1 MSGEVSDVERAG
13 IFMFNYIYYTYKK
26 YENKVYKIGL
36 NILKNNIY

>member
-13 IFMFNYIYYTYKK
+13 IFMLITYIIHIKTL
-26 YENKVYKIGL
+26 NKVYKIGL